1 MSLLF
6 HTAWHIKTKLGNLS
20 LWEIISVLENYL
32 KTTIWYNFCKRM
44 LEMRPGMIFFWN
56 RVSFKLGIASKSL
69 LWQRI
74 KVRKFR

>member
-44 LEMRPGMIFFWN
+44 LEMRPGMIFSEIECKFQIGYC
-56 RVSFKLGIASKSL
+56 FKELTLTKGKSIL
-69 LWQRI
+69 
-74 KVRKFR
+74 